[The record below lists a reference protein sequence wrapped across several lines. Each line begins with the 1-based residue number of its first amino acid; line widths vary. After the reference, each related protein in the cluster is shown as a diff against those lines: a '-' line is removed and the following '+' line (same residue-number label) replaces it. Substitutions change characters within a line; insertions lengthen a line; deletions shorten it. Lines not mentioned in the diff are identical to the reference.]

1 MPEKHKPAH
10 DAKAPAHPANPA
22 PPPADAP
29 ANAGFALPDPNKPPA
44 PPPANPTAPGAS
56 IPPPA
61 STTGTATATATAPPA
76 EAPTGQPSDTSSRD
90 MVIGGAIWLV
100 FLIVFFFVKNAWA
113 NRLVANRVP
122 PHSANASGW
131 WLFVFLSGLATGAIL
146 AGVNAEQFLS
156 PVYLGIF
163 SVIALTGL
171 IGALLTNRR

>member
-10 DAKAPAHPANPA
+10 DTKAPAHSA
-22 PPPADAP
+22 PPHPDAP
-29 ANAGFALPDPNKPPA
+29 ANAGFVLPDPNKPPA
-44 PPPANPTAPGAS
+44 PPPANPAPPVPAAS
-56 IPPPA
+56 VPPPA
-61 STTGTATATATAPPA
+61 STVGTATTTIPPTETPA
-76 EAPTGQPSDTSSRD
+76 GKPSDTSSRD
-90 MVIGGAIWLV
+90 MVIGGAILLV

-146 AGVNAEQFLS
+146 AGVNSEQFLS
-156 PVYLGIF
+156 PLYLGIF

-171 IGALLTNRR
+171 IGTFLTNRR